1 MCLCFFGGSLG
12 ACVPQ
17 ECLVLA
23 VPCQPPDDEITENEA
38 IAAMRWWM
46 RFASPMPTLS
56 EHSMVELEPKLEP
69 MIESNPLVEPL
80 PAKCKGLPEAIRQQ
94 QQQQDEMEASGK
106 VQKQGGKVKKQDGKK
121 QIGKVKKQDGKK
133 QIGKEKKQAWQA
145 D

>member
-1 MCLCFFGGSLG
+1 MCVCVVGGSLG

-23 VPCQPPDDEITENEA
+23 VPCQPPDDEIAEA

-56 EHSMVELEPKLEP
+56 EHSMVELEPK
-69 MIESNPLVEPL
+69 IESNPLVEPL

-94 QQQQDEMEASGK
+94 QQQTR
-106 VQKQGGKVKKQDGKK
+106 
-121 QIGKVKKQDGKK
+121 
-133 QIGKEKKQAWQA
+133 
-145 D
+145 